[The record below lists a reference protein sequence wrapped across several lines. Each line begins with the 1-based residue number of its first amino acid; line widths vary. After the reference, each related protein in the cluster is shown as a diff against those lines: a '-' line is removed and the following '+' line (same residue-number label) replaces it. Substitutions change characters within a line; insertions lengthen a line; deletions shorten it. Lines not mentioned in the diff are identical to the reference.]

1 MCVRERE
8 PRENEIGHARVLS
21 CMPVCTELQLQT
33 LVIDVLMNN
42 GSSRTSPKKCEPPPH
57 HHHPSTHKRTLS
69 TRALPSVYYLKR
81 NIMYSHLFKKENLIS
96 FVNMTL
102 VYKI

>member
-42 GSSRTSPKKCEPPPH
+42 GSSRTSPKKCEPPP
-57 HHHPSTHKRTLS
+57 PTTTTTLLHTNAHS
-69 TRALPSVYYLKR
+69 LRGPYL
-81 NIMYSHLFKKENLIS
+81 LFI
-96 FVNMTL
+96 T
-102 VYKI
+102 

>member
-42 GSSRTSPKKCEPPPH
+42 GSSRTSPKKCEPPP
-57 HHHPSTHKRTLS
+57 TTTTLLHTNAHS
-69 TRALPSVYYLKR
+69 L
-81 NIMYSHLFKKENLIS
+81 
-96 FVNMTL
+96 
-102 VYKI
+102 